1 MAIQQISD
9 TAFTSSTVNNQTVYT
24 SAESQ
29 TIGSNDSLVSGD
41 ITQNVSAKKFILDF
55 EITTAYNDVAA
66 KLEVEGSLDGTNWGV
81 VDSLSSDTDPHN
93 TGRTLYIVDLTSYT
107 SIPLLRIH
115 FNSGALG
122 VGTSGKCKFRYAF
135 TS

>member
-9 TAFTSSTVNNQTVYT
+9 TTWTSSTVNNQTVYT

-29 TIGSNDSLVSGD
+29 TIGSSDSLVSGD
-41 ITQNVSAKKFILDF
+41 ITQNVSAKKFIVDF
-55 EITTAYNDVAA
+55 EITAAYNDVAA

-81 VDSLSSDTDPHN
+81 VDTLDSDTDPHN
-93 TGRTLYIVDLTSYT
+93 TGRTVYVADLTSYT

-122 VGTSGKCKFRYAF
+122 VGNSGKCKFRYAF